1 MLRANHISASMIT
14 SSHGISGSVSSTGS
28 FGNVNISSFLGSSN
42 LTDFS
47 SSVASRLGTSENNLT
62 AANISGSWQGALGS
76 TPGAVVD
83 SAASQISGAFA
94 ADSASL
100 KSAIV
105 TNTGNISTNTSTGAA
120 NASAI
125 TTLQGRDINTGTG
138 LTGGGDLS
146 ADRTLA
152 VDFADSTLQANISG
166 AFATDSSSLAGR
178 VATMEGDAANAQGLA
193 TTNSPTFAGMTIN
206 GDLLAQRYIV
216 SSSVTHFTQ
225 SFSSGSTGFGDGLTD
240 THAFT
245 GSINVSGSAGS
256 PSLTATSQ
264 IKVSN
269 DGSTAPF
276 DVSGNTLKVNNLNA
290 DRLDDTELSAIPAY
304 VATNLAAN
312 AVSTDKVQFS
322 ANTIPN
328 MTASAARIPS
338 ITDVVSVTGT
348 AVSSASFAHIEGEPT
363 GRLIGRETQIIRVTQ
378 ADDGGN
384 DRYHFDGVSNPN
396 LTLEPGKTYRFD
408 LSHSSNSSKTFALSE
423 TQNGSHGGGSA
434 YTTNVVS
441 AGTPGSDGAYLE
453 ITMAASTANKLFYY
467 DGATSGVGTAAH
479 LLKGDLANLPY
490 ATVTGNISGSATST
504 GSFGHL
510 IVDGDTTFDNGD
522 IITTKANGLISGS
535 ATSTG
540 SFGRLVTEGDS
551 SIGGVLTIPGISNVS
566 SSIAA
571 AVAGGVNQVTLG
583 TGITG
588 TGGTGNVSVAV
599 DFEDATFKST
609 VSGSFTALSASLVS
623 RILAEETTPD
633 YTSAQISGSWQG
645 AFSGGSQQNIVGG
658 VSGSAT
664 STGSFGDVVLD
675 SFATGQNLSAFSA
688 SIATRMLTEETE
700 AEGQFHTTG
709 SFIATTNDVQI
720 TGSTVIS
727 APSTVG
733 ESTASLTVEGSGS
746 NVFAVEG
753 DSGRLFTI
761 SDTLSGSLFSVADFS
776 GLPSFEVFDNDKI
789 TLGLDASP
797 LIIETN
803 AANTSAMISG
813 SSASTA
819 SFGRIVSSDS
829 ASVNHVAL
837 SGDMMPAVDNSSNL
851 GSETNRFANIFVGDL
866 MLSNKTRIN
875 PETNDVGNSIDGTWG
890 DFQLQEGH
898 EDLYIQNKRTGKTF
912 KFVLQEVDTQEL

>member
-1 MLRANHISASMIT
+1 
-14 SSHGISGSVSSTGS
+14 
-28 FGNVNISSFLGSSN
+28 
-42 LTDFS
+42 
-47 SSVASRLGTSENNLT
+47 
-62 AANISGSWQGALGS
+62 
-76 TPGAVVD
+76 
-83 SAASQISGAFA
+83 
-94 ADSASL
+94 
-100 KSAIV
+100 
-105 TNTGNISTNTSTGAA
+105 
-120 NASAI
+120 
-125 TTLQGRDINTGTG
+125 
-138 LTGGGDLS
+138 
-146 ADRTLA
+146 
-152 VDFADSTLQANISG
+152 
-166 AFATDSSSLAGR
+166 
-178 VATMEGDAANAQGLA
+178 
-193 TTNSPTFAGMTIN
+193 MTIN
-206 GDLLAQRYIV
+206 GDLVAERYIV

-225 SFSSGSTGFGDGLTD
+225 SFSSGSTGFGDGLDD

-269 DGSTAPF
+269 DGSVAPF

-304 VATNLAAN
+304 VATNFASN

-322 ANTIPN
+322 QNTIPN
-328 MTASAARIPS
+328 MTASAARIPT
-338 ITDVVSVTGT
+338 ITDVTSIAGT

-363 GRLIGRETQIIRVTQ
+363 GRLIGVETRIIRVTQ

-423 TQNGSHGGGSA
+423 TQNGTHGGGSA

-453 ITMAASTANKLFYY
+453 ITMAASTTNKLFYY
-467 DGATSGVGTAAH
+467 DGATSGVGTAAL
-479 LLKGDLANLPY
+479 LLKGDLSNLPHVI
-490 ATVTGNISGSATST
+490 ASGNISGSATST

-510 IVDGDTTFDNGD
+510 LVDGDTTFDNGD
-522 IITTKANGLISGS
+522 IISTKANGLISGS
-535 ATSTG
+535 STSTG
-540 SFGRLVTEGDS
+540 SFGHMVVQDS
-551 SIGGVLTIPGISNVS
+551 ASFTGPLSLPGIADVS
-566 SSIAA
+566 QSIAA
-571 AVAGGVNQVTLG
+571 AVAGGVNQVSLG

-609 VSGSFTALSASLVS
+609 VSGSFTSLSASLAT
-623 RILAEETTPD
+623 RITAEETNPD
-633 YTSAQISGSWQG
+633 FTNAQISGSWQG
-645 AFSGGSQQNIVGG
+645 HFSSSVAKFMGDGGA
-658 VSGSAT
+658 SGSAA
-664 STGSFGDVVLD
+664 STGSFGDLVLH
-675 SFATGQNLSAFSA
+675 SFSSGQNLSAFSA

-720 TGSTVIS
+720 TGSTII
-727 APSTVG
+727 APPSTVG
-733 ESTASLTVEGSGS
+733 ESTASLAVEGSGS
-746 NVFAVEG
+746 NVFSVDG
-753 DSGRLFTI
+753 DAGRLFTI

-912 KFVLQEVDTQEL
+912 KFVLQEVEEQEL